1 MWAYK
6 RFLNYVKI
14 WTSSERG
21 CETVPSSLR
30 QFDLAHLLAFEL
42 KQIGLSDAE
51 VNNYGIVYA
60 HLPATPGF
68 EDRAHIGFIAHL
80 DTFPDFSGKDVS
92 PQIIENY
99 DGKDVPLG
107 SSGLTLK
114 VSEHPH
120 LPGLRGDTLIT
131 TDGTTLLGADDKA
144 GIAEIMTALEQIMV
158 KQIPHGSLSVAFIP
172 DEEIGGGTD
181 HFDLERFGAAYAYTV
196 DGWDPAEI
204 VCENFNASQATIHIR
219 GKNLHTGRAKD
230 RLINAQLIG
239 MELHQLLP
247 PRETPSHTEGREGFY
262 HLLSSHGNV
271 AEAVL
276 VYAVRDHDPIL
287 FQKRLDTL
295 AGLCRQMNERYGEH
309 TVRIT
314 VKDEYR
320 NMRPIIEACPH
331 LIEHAAAAVRTVGLT
346 PRICSTRGGTDGA
359 RLSFKG
365 LPCPN
370 LGAGGYAYH
379 GPMEHITAESIE
391 TVSRILIE
399 IVRSYAKA
407 QPSGPPEPPQK
418 AL

>member
-1 MWAYK
+1 MQAYK

-14 WTSSERG
+14 WTSSERSSAS
-21 CETVPSSLR
+21 VPSSLR

-42 KQIGLSDAE
+42 KQMGLFDAQ

-60 HLPATPGF
+60 HLPASPGY

-92 PQIIENY
+92 PQILENY
-99 DGKDVPLG
+99 DGSDVPLG
-107 SSGLTLK
+107 SSGLVLK

-144 GIAEIMTALEQIMV
+144 GIAEIMAALERIIGA
-158 KQIPHGSLSVAFIP
+158 QIPHGALSVAFIP
-172 DEEIGGGTD
+172 DEEIGSGTD
-181 HFDLERFGAAYAYTV
+181 HFDLERFGAAFAYTV
-196 DGWDPAEI
+196 DGWDPGEI
-204 VCENFNASQATIHIR
+204 VYENFNASEATIHIR
-219 GKNLHTGRAKD
+219 GKNLHTGRAKNK
-230 RLINAQLIG
+230 LVNAQLIG

-247 PRETPSHTEGREGFY
+247 PLETPSHTEGREGFY

-295 AGLCRQMNERYGEH
+295 SELCRQMNGRYGEH
-309 TVRIT
+309 TVSIT
-314 VKDEYR
+314 IKEEYR

-331 LIEHAAAAVRTVGLT
+331 LIEHAAAAVRAVGLT
-346 PRICSTRGGTDGA
+346 PKICPSRGGTDGA

-370 LGAGGYAYH
+370 LGVGGYAYH

-391 TVSRILIE
+391 TASQILIE
-399 IVRSYAKA
+399 IVRSYAKK
-407 QPSGPPEPPQK
+407 P
-418 AL
+418 L